1 MMEKIASSVLD
12 DIFGLFPEIIA
23 VYLFGSYLE
32 EPERAQDV
40 DLAVLL
46 EPREGIVDL
55 YTRLYPKLEKIFA
68 PLEVD
73 LLFLNLAPVPMAFEV
88 ISKGKVIYCIDDE
101 RRTDFE
107 YVISGLYMDYRYHLQ
122 QARRE
127 LYEAIKEA
135 SGLVQ

>member
-1 MMEKIASSVLD
+1 MEIRTLNSLEKVFAS
-12 DIFGLFPEIIA
+12 FPQIIA

-46 EPREGIVDL
+46 ASREGIVDL
-55 YTRLYPKLEKIFA
+55 YTHLYPKLGEIFA

-73 LLFLNLAPVPMAFEV
+73 LLFLNVVPLPMAFEV
-88 ISKGKVIYCIDDE
+88 ISKGKVLYCRDVE

-107 YVISGLYMDYRYHLQ
+107 YVVSGLYMDYQYHLEQ
-122 QARRE
+122 GRRE
-127 LYEAIKEA
+127 LYEAVKEA
-135 SGLVQ
+135 SGFV

>member
-1 MMEKIASSVLD
+1 MSSC
-12 DIFGLFPEIIA
+12 PEIIA

-32 EPERAQDV
+32 APEQARDV

-46 EPREGIVDL
+46 GSTGSMVDF
-55 YTRLYPKLEKIFA
+55 YMHVYPKLGEIFT

-73 LLFLNLAPVPMAFEV
+73 LLFLNVVPLSIAFEV
-88 ISKGKVIYCIDDE
+88 ISKGKVIYCADYE

-107 YVISGLYMDYRYHLQ
+107 YVVSGLYMDFKYHLGQ
-122 QARRE
+122 GRRE
-127 LYEAIKEA
+127 LYEYIKEA

>member
-1 MMEKIASSVLD
+1 MEKRTLNSLKKVFAS
-12 DIFGLFPEIIA
+12 FPQIIA

-46 EPREGIVDL
+46 TSKEGIVDL
-55 YTRLYPKLEKIFA
+55 YTHLYPKLGEIFA

-73 LLFLNLAPVPMAFEV
+73 LLFLNVVPLPMAFEV
-88 ISKGKVIYCIDDE
+88 ISKGKVLYCKDGE

-107 YVISGLYMDYRYHLQ
+107 YVISGLYMDYQYHLEQ
-122 QARRE
+122 GRRE
-127 LYEAIKEA
+127 LYEAVKEA
-135 SGLVQ
+135 SGLV